1 MYNYNFYIVIME
13 NCDITELYKLV
24 WQFPYPMV
32 TPVIGYKENKEIDW
46 LIDWHPMYKE
56 NCVCDVQ
63 IMLIV

>member
-46 LIDWHPMYKE
+46 LIDIPCTKK
-56 NCVCDVQ
+56 
-63 IMLIV
+63 IVYVMCK